1 MDIVDLTK
9 DSMFQ
14 VLFNAPYRKSEM
26 KNGFKMFL
34 ILYSHRDFSQDS
46 DGTYMS
52 LYQILVGQNGI
63 LSFRM
68 YQSRSENERNSTL
81 V

>member
-1 MDIVDLTK
+1 
-9 DSMFQ
+9 
-14 VLFNAPYRKSEM
+14 M

-34 ILYSHRDFSQDS
+34 ILYSYRDFSQDS